1 MYVDWLPL
9 HSMTQGKAFEE
20 TRTPIITS
28 TSMMIISRAGW
39 VMCMFSSQ
47 HFRLISHSQYPANQ
61 EDCFV
66 VNFHSV
72 PWLPTQYLF
81 WSPLNSVSQSIPL
94 QLVCMWWHCQ
104 TSLLVAMTS
113 EQQNNKMLAGM
124 LATKWSKNVL
134 TDVHFMYLLLHL
146 VMVTHPTP

>member
-1 MYVDWLPL
+1 
-9 HSMTQGKAFEE
+9 
-20 TRTPIITS
+20 
-28 TSMMIISRAGW
+28 
-39 VMCMFSSQ
+39 MCMFSSQ

-61 EDCFV
+61 EDFFV

-81 WSPLNSVSQSIPL
+81 WSPLNSVSQSIHL

-113 EQQNNKMLAGM
+113 EQQNDKMLAGM

-134 TDVHFMYLLLHL
+134 TDVHFMYFLLHL
-146 VMVTHPTP
+146 VNGNTSYTLMLALTLGVVLLKFWAIVTGELVYKLGRLCSED